1 VARFTAGTFHQIDK
15 FMKRIRIIVIVLVLG
30 IAAFAAWKLTG
41 TKKPAAAGE
50 HAEEKEH
57 GHVDEHGAK
66 GRVELNGEE
75 LKNSGIAIEE
85 AGAVKLK
92 TKLRLFGKI
101 NPNEERLAHVM
112 PRYPGVVK
120 RVNKRLG
127 EQVGKDELLAVVQSN
142 ESLQEYDIQ
151 SPIAGTVAEKHVV
164 LGEFVATDQKIY
176 TVADLSS
183 VWVDLNVY
191 RQDFPKLRVGQK
203 VIIEA
208 PGVEGKI
215 EGVIS
220 YISPFGAESTQ
231 TMLARAEIKNE
242 DGMFRPGLFVSA
254 DAVLD
259 EQEVD
264 VAVKESA
271 LQTVEG
277 NEVIFVQEGDSFEAR
292 PVKFGRRDGE
302 WIEVLSG
309 VLPGEKYAAQNS
321 FILKA
326 EIGKGEASHEH

>member
-1 VARFTAGTFHQIDK
+1 
-15 FMKRIRIIVIVLVLG
+15 MKRIRVIVIIVVLAL
-30 IAAFAAWKLTG
+30 AALAAWKLTR
-41 TKKPAAAGE
+41 TKKPVTAGE
-50 HAEEKEH
+50 HSEKGEH
-57 GHVDEHGAK
+57 GHDDDHDAK
-66 GRVELNGEE
+66 GRVELDDEE

-85 AGAVKLK
+85 AGPVKLK

-101 NPNEERLAHVM
+101 NPNEDRLIHVM
-112 PRYPGVVK
+112 PRYPGLVK

-127 EQVGKDELLAVVQSN
+127 EQAGKDELLAVVQSN
-142 ESLQEYDIQ
+142 ESLQDYDIKAEL
-151 SPIAGTVAEKHVV
+151 AGTVVEKHIV
-164 LGEFVATDQKIY
+164 LGEFIDTEQKIY
-176 TVADLSS
+176 TIADLSA

-208 PGVEGKI
+208 PGLPQKI
-215 EGVIS
+215 EGTIS

-231 TMLARAEIKNE
+231 TMLARAEIANP
-242 DGMFRPGLFVSA
+242 DGILRPGLFISA
-254 DAVLD
+254 DLVLE

-271 LQTVEG
+271 IQTLEET
-277 NEVIFVQEGDSFEAR
+277 EVVFVKEGDSFEAR

-309 VLPGEKYAAQNS
+309 ILPGENYAAANS

-326 EIGKGEASHEH
+326 QIGKGEAEHEH